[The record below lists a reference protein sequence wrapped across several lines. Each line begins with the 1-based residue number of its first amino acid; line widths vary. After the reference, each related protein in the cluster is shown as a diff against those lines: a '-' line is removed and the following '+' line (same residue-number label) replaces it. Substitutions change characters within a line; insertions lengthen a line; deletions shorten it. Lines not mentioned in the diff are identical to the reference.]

1 MYTLSLINVFWS
13 ENDIDTR
20 FFSGVNDQRQ
30 YFLNLTQGI
39 EQPLRKVPINNNI
52 NMTVVYFDETGRS
65 ITEILGTNYAVLREY
80 ENEILID
87 ERYYFASSRQLVGN
101 QIEVSLTLDDVQTN
115 YFKYKNDIQICTIDR
130 ACLPRFVKDGSN
142 FVFDNRPTSPL
153 LTTENIALPKRLL
166 SRTAITPNIDNT
178 ENSGLNEVLKGVYW
192 QMVYLSN
199 SDEVIQALG
208 ENRPQPFQPAS
219 NLSPQYYVFVFPLN
233 SSKIYIGNDTN
244 KIEISGFAFD
254 LFLKATNLTPYIIGV
269 KITPVCP
276 FAVQRY
282 VLNDDYFIDTSGN
295 IIFNTTKSTLPAN
308 SLGNFQGKKITYG
321 DSNEIGIISMMSQSV
336 GFPYYDYELSRQISF
351 TKNEIVGKEKNYK
364 FNPKL
369 LSSPYYELNIV
380 DYYGN
385 SFSYD
390 VQKINN
396 NKIRLL
402 FSESIT
408 PENTKG
414 YVRIQDNAD
423 SVYNNGSDKNLTG
436 LVYSND
442 TSVTYGIDGL
452 SQFLANN
459 RNFSMIQQ
467 ATRDY
472 NAQMTQL
479 GINKQMLSLALQGGT
494 TLLTGG
500 DASKFAENMARTGA
514 DIIFADATLQ
524 AQNDFNKL
532 QESFTLDNMRGAPTA
547 YHNAQGNIILPL
559 IINDYELSF
568 YIEEYSGIEQDLETV
583 NDYTHLYGYNYKR
596 SGYVKD
602 FDNIRSLFNYV
613 SADVGLITSPI
624 SNEEKNRLRARLKGV
639 RFWNSDTID
648 FITDNTENEVLNG

>member
-1 MYTLSLINVFWS
+1 MYTLSLTNVFWS

-20 FFSGVNDQRQ
+20 YFSGVSDQRQ

-80 ENEILID
+80 ENEILVD

-115 YFKYKNDIQICTIDR
+115 YFKCKNDIQICTIDR
-130 ACLPRFVKDGSN
+130 ACLPRFLKDGNN
-142 FVFDNRPTSPL
+142 FVFDNSPTSQL
-153 LTTENIALPKRLL
+153 LTSENIALPKRLL
-166 SRTAITPNIDNT
+166 SRTAITPNIDYI
-178 ENSGLNEVLKGVYW
+178 ENSPLNNALKGVYW
-192 QMVYLSN
+192 LVAYISN
-199 SDEVIQALG
+199 SDEVNQILG
-208 ENRPQPFQPAS
+208 INKPQPFQPAS
-219 NLSPQYYVFVFPLN
+219 NLSPQYYVFVFPIN
-233 SSKIYIGNDTN
+233 SNKIYIGNETN
-244 KIEISGFAFD
+244 KIDISSFAFE
-254 LFLKATNLTPYIIGV
+254 LFVQSTKLSPYIIGY
-269 KITPVCP
+269 KISPICP
-276 FAVQRY
+276 FNVQNY
-282 VLNDDYFIDTSGN
+282 ILNDDYFVDTDGN
-295 IIFNTTKSTLPAN
+295 IIFNTTKSTFPAN
-308 SLGNFQGKKITYG
+308 SLGNFQGKRVKY
-321 DSNEIGIISMMSQSV
+321 DNNSEIGIISMLRQSDNSS
-336 GFPYYDYELSRQISF
+336 FYDYEITRQTRF
-351 TKNEIVGKEKNYK
+351 TKDEIVGQEKNYK

-390 VQKINN
+390 VQKINS

-479 GINKQMLSLALQGGT
+479 GINKQLLSLGLQGGS

-500 DASKFAENMARTGA
+500 DVSKFAGNMARTGA

-547 YHNAQGNIILPL
+547 YHNAQGNIVLPL
-559 IINDYELSF
+559 IINDELSF

-602 FDNIRSLFNYV
+602 YDNIRSLFNYV

-624 SNEEKNRLRARLKGV
+624 SNEEKNRLRARLKGI

>member
-1 MYTLSLINVFWS
+1 MYTLSLTNVFWS

-20 FFSGVNDQRQ
+20 YFSGVNDQRQ

-39 EQPLRKVPINNNI
+39 EQTLRKVPINNNI

-115 YFKYKNDIQICTIDR
+115 YFKCKNDIQICTIDR
-130 ACLPRFVKDGSN
+130 ACLPRFVKDGDS
-142 FVFDNRPTSPL
+142 FVFDNSPTSPL
-153 LTTENIALPKRLL
+153 LTSENISLPKRLL
-166 SRTAITPNIDNT
+166 SRTAITPNIDYT
-178 ENSGLNEVLKGVYW
+178 ENSPLNNALKGVYW
-192 QMVYLSN
+192 LVAYISN
-199 SDEVIQALG
+199 SDEVNNIFADSK
-208 ENRPQPFQPAS
+208 PQGFTPKTGM
-219 NLSPQYYVFVFPLN
+219 LPQYYVFVAPIN
-233 SSKIYIGNDTN
+233 SDKFYIGQSAEDRLDFNSEVIE
-244 KIEISGFAFD
+244 KIIEAY
-254 LFLKATNLTPYIIGV
+254 NLSPYIIGY
-269 KITPVCP
+269 KITPICP
-276 FAVQRY
+276 FEVKNYKLNTDYY
-282 VLNDDYFIDTSGN
+282 VDGDLIVFDFLNIQSNFKFDLIN
-295 IIFNTTKSTLPAN
+295 STQGLP
-308 SLGNFQGKKITYG
+308 QYHVC
-321 DSNEIGIISMMSQSV
+321 SMIKQSEENP
-336 GFPYYDYELSRQISF
+336 FYDYELTRQISF
-351 TKNEIVGKEKNYK
+351 TKNEIVGQEKNYK

-396 NKIRLL
+396 SKIRLL

-479 GINKQMLSLALQGGT
+479 GINKQLLSLGLQGGS

-500 DASKFAENMARTGA
+500 DVSKFAENMARTGA

-547 YHNAQGNIILPL
+547 YHNAQGNIVLPL
-559 IINDYELSF
+559 IINDELSF

-583 NDYTHLYGYNYKR
+583 NDYTHLYGFNYKR
-596 SGYVKD
+596 SGFVKD
-602 FDNIRSLFNYV
+602 FDNIRSLFNYL

-648 FITDNTENEVLNG
+648 FISDNTENEVLNG